1 MQANESLLIARQ
13 LIGREEQRAQLAA
26 HHVCL
31 RTQRGI
37 PPQYLAGQS
46 SILLA
51 DTAGSMVTSQG
62 LVQALRQAVVVQIGI
77 NVLALRVQL
86 DQLVLTR
93 LHLEQGYPHAIQ
105 YACHHL
111 LMTAAR
117 LDHHL
122 GLHSGKITGCYAYP
136 IPLQQAGALRH
147 VHRKFVGV
155 SLRHPAQIRHL
166 LIQEVREIGRTPGRD
181 TGKEII
187 QGECL
192 LHAENFLYRRTDKH
206 VVEQQRSPRV
216 DQLATHLSHL
226 HVRGGEIL
234 EKSLSP
240 TFPPG
245 KLHVQAF
252 GGADPVTPSTRGGR
266 KREHVPAHGFQVMT
280 LAGLCQ
286 APLRTVVSQ
295 NTRRHDSLFPKIY
308 EEFPSD

>member
-1 MQANESLLIARQ
+1 MCEK
-13 LIGREEQRAQLAA
+13 
-26 HHVCL
+26 
-31 RTQRGI
+31 
-37 PPQYLAGQS
+37 
-46 SILLA
+46 
-51 DTAGSMVTSQG
+51 
-62 LVQALRQAVVVQIGI
+62 
-77 NVLALRVQL
+77 
-86 DQLVLTR
+86 
-93 LHLEQGYPHAIQ
+93 HLCTFFG
-105 YACHHL
+105 
-111 LMTAAR
+111 
-117 LDHHL
+117 
-122 GLHSGKITGCYAYP
+122 
-136 IPLQQAGALRH
+136 GA
-147 VHRKFVGV
+147 
-155 SLRHPAQIRHL
+155 
-166 LIQEVREIGRTPGRD
+166 TRD

-192 LHAENFLYRRTDKH
+192 LHAEDFLYRRTDKH

-252 GGADPVTPSTRGGR
+252 GGTDPVTPSTRGGR

-286 APLRTVVSQ
+286 APLRTIVSQ